1 LRIAVTGAS
10 GRIGGQVVDLLAAG
24 RDHDIV
30 AISRRAAIRASS
42 PAVRVAVADYDD
54 RSALHAALRDVN
66 TLVFISSDGE
76 AWKVLVHHQN
86 VIAAAARAGVS
97 HIVALSGL
105 DADLD
110 SPFCYAVTYAHT
122 EQLLRESGC
131 RFSIA
136 RASIYTEFLMAWLTQ
151 ARELGQLR
159 LPAAEGR
166 ISLVSRHD
174 VAHCLAALASAPP
187 TGTEQEITGPAA
199 LDLAS
204 LTALAERVWDAPI
217 EYVPLTPEEHRIDM
231 ARAGEE
237 PWWAYAYSTMFASI
251 REQRWATV
259 SDQVL
264 RITGTAAASVADVLL
279 RAN

>member
-30 AISRRAAIRASS
+30 AISRRAAIRTSS

-66 TLVFISSDGE
+66 ALVFISSDGE
-76 AWKVLVHHQN
+76 AWKVLIHHQN
-86 VIAAAARAGVS
+86 VIAAAAEAGVS

-110 SPFCYAVTYAHT
+110 SPFCYAVTYAYT

-174 VAHCLAALASAPP
+174 VAHCLAKLASVPP
-187 TGTEQEITGPAA
+187 TGTQHEITGPAA
-199 LDLAS
+199 LDLPS
-204 LTALAERVWDAPI
+204 LTALAARVWDTPI

-237 PWWAYAYSTMFASI
+237 PWWAYAYSTMFDSI

-264 RITGTAAASVADVLL
+264 RITGTTAASVADVLL
-279 RAN
+279 RAT

>member
-1 LRIAVTGAS
+1 LVRIAVTGAS
-10 GRIGGQVVDLLAAG
+10 GRIGGQVVDLLAAR
-24 RDHDIV
+24 RDHEVV
-30 AISRRAAIRASS
+30 AISRRQTSRRSS
-42 PAVRVAVADYDD
+42 AVRVAVADYDD

-86 VIAAAARAGVS
+86 VIAAAADTGVS

-105 DADLD
+105 DADAD

-136 RASIYTEFLMAWLTQ
+136 RASIYSEFFLTWLAQ
-151 ARELGQLR
+151 ARGSGQLR

-166 ISLVSRHD
+166 ISLVSRRD
-174 VAHCLAALASAPP
+174 VAHCLATLARTFP
-187 TGTEQEITGPAA
+187 TGTRHEITGPAA

-204 LTALAERVWDAPI
+204 LTALAARVWDTLIAYFP
-217 EYVPLTPEEHRIDM
+217 VTPEEHRIDM

-237 PWWAYAYSTMFASI
+237 PWWAYACSTMFASI

-259 SDQVL
+259 SDDVL
-264 RITGTAAASVADVLL
+264 RITGTAATSVADVLV
-279 RAN
+279 RAT

>member
-1 LRIAVTGAS
+1 M
-10 GRIGGQVVDLLAAG
+10 
-24 RDHDIV
+24 
-30 AISRRAAIRASS
+30 
-42 PAVRVAVADYDD
+42 RVAVADYDD
-54 RSALHAALRDVN
+54 RSALGAGLSDVN

-76 AWKVLVHHQN
+76 AWKVLVH
-86 VIAAAARAGVS
+86 R
-97 HIVALSGL
+97 L

-110 SPFCYAVTYAHT
+110 SPFCYAATYAYT
-122 EQLLRESGC
+122 EQLVRASGC

-136 RASIYTEFLMAWLTQ
+136 CASIYTEFFMTWLAQ
-151 ARELGQLR
+151 ARESGRLR

-174 VAHCLAALASAPP
+174 VARSLAALASAPP
-187 TGTEQEITGPAA
+187 TGMRHEITGPAA
-199 LDLAS
+199 LALPS

-217 EYVPLTPEEHRIDM
+217 EYVSLTPEEHRIDM

-251 REQRWATV
+251 REQRWAAV

-264 RITGTAAASVADVLL
+264 RITGTAAASVSDVLL
-279 RAN
+279 RTT